1 MSFSYEPGAS
11 DKDTVRLLVGDTD
24 PDKRQLHDEEIA
36 WFLTENS
43 NVYLAAAEAAKAIA
57 ALYGRDVDK
66 QVGDLKISAS
76 QRQKQYLD
84 LAKQLRS
91 RVGRSIS
98 PYAGGISRSDK
109 IAVEQ
114 DTDRVRPAFRRNQF
128 DNPGTVD
135 PPGSTSGWHS
145 T

>member
-1 MSFSYEPGAS
+1 MSWTYEPGAS

-24 PDKRQLHDEEIA
+24 ESKRQLHDEEIA
-36 WFLTENS
+36 WFLGANGS
-43 NVYLAAAEAAKAIA
+43 VYVAAAEAAKAIA
-57 ALYGRDVDK
+57 AMYGRDVDK

-76 QRQKQYLD
+76 QRQKHYAD

-91 RVGRSIS
+91 RAALSVS

-109 IAVEQ
+109 ESVESN
-114 DTDRVRPAFRRNQF
+114 TDRVRPSFERGMF
-128 DNPGTVD
+128 DYPGTSD
-135 PPGSTSGWHS
+135 PQASTAS

>member
-24 PDKRQLHDEEIA
+24 ETKRQLHDEEIA
-36 WFLTENS
+36 WFLAQNS
-43 NVYLAAAEAAKAIA
+43 SVYVAASEAAKAIA
-57 ALYGRDVDK
+57 ALYARQVDK
-66 QVGDLKISAS
+66 EVGDLSISAS
-76 QRQKQYLD
+76 QRQKHYLD

-91 RVGRSIS
+91 RAALSVA

-109 IAVEQ
+109 QSVESN
-114 DTDRVRPAFRRNQF
+114 TDRVRPAFERGQW
-128 DNPGTVD
+128 DSPGVSNPRA
-135 PPGSTSGWHS
+135 STSS